1 MQHPAFSPRIISP
14 CLYFSIV
21 VVEFDGDED
30 DNHNLPQRHI
40 PARFITLI
48 PQEFPAAKVKIKKK
62 VALKKAGSGRAS
74 PANKKRAAS
83 PATKKSTTTVS
94 GAASV
99 ASAASSGMD
108 ESLIAAMATGNFSE
122 LGAGSFSELDDI
134 LGGSSTPA
142 KHVTVASSYA
152 DIMVQK
158 KAQAEVK
165 SSGSKAS
172 KKKASGGG
180 GGAKSAKGKK
190 RGAASKEGA
199 AKKSKNK
206 KAKK

>member
-1 MQHPAFSPRIISP
+1 
-14 CLYFSIV
+14 
-21 VVEFDGDED
+21 
-30 DNHNLPQRHI
+30 
-40 PARFITLI
+40 
-48 PQEFPAAKVKIKKK
+48 
-62 VALKKAGSGRAS
+62 
-74 PANKKRAAS
+74 
-83 PATKKSTTTVS
+83 
-94 GAASV
+94 V

-152 DIMVQK
+152 EIMAQK

-172 KKKASGGG
+172 KKKVSSGG
-180 GGAKSAKGKK
+180 GGAKSSAKGKK
-190 RGAASKEGA
+190 RGASKEGA